1 MTKVH
6 EIVFQ
11 PDGKRGKTQD
21 GTTVLQAAR
30 ELGIDINA
38 ICGGVASCGKCIVK
52 IQQFK
57 ENLSEVTTEEEKI
70 LGPEMITR
78 GYRLACC
85 TRIQGRVLVMVPKES
100 RTGSQRLQTEGLD
113 TPINFDP
120 IVSVQRNSV
129 GLDSVLYDSEK
140 IGELPEDKGIYG
152 FAVDI
157 GSTKLAGFLVDLVTG
172 TVLGVES
179 MMNPQITFGEDII
192 TRLTYAM
199 KDQKSQNIIQESV
212 LDGVR
217 SILGKACSKAS
228 ISTEEVYDF
237 VFVGNSVMQHFLL
250 NIDPNPLARAPFM
263 PLDLSHRDLTSS
275 SMNLGNTNG
284 RVHILPLVAGFIGA
298 DCIAATLSTGIHRA
312 DKPSFMIDIGTNTE
326 IVLGNKVRLMAA
338 SCASG
343 PAFEGAHIKNGMRA
357 STGAIEGVW
366 IDPDTLTPDY
376 KTIDDAPPVGLCG
389 SGIIDVLAEMLK
401 TGIMDTSGRIRP
413 DVNQPRIRR
422 KGNIVEYIVAWD
434 HESASNDDIV
444 ITQKDVRELQ
454 KGKAAMFAGAKTLM
468 DRMSLSPKDIQNVYM
483 AGAFGTY
490 IERESA
496 IKIGM
501 IPEFS
506 LSSIEQV
513 GNAAGTG
520 ARMALISKA
529 ARKEAQEIGDKV
541 EYVELATDP
550 HYQKAYLDAMMFPHK
565 DLTLFPQTMRKLKQE
580 NIVISKF
587 HERL

>member
-11 PDGKRGKTQD
+11 PDGKRGKIQQ

-38 ICGGVASCGKCIVK
+38 ICGGVVSCGKCIVK
-52 IQQFK
+52 IQQFI
-57 ENLSEVTTEEEKI
+57 ENLSEVTTEEKKI

-85 TRIQGRVLVMVPKES
+85 TRIQGRTSVLIPKES

-113 TPINFDP
+113 TPIRLEPVIN
-120 IVSVQRNSV
+120 IQRNSD
-129 GLDSVLYDSEK
+129 GPDSVLFEGEK
-140 IGELPEDKGIYG
+140 IGDLPANTGVYG

-157 GSTKLAGFLVDLVTG
+157 GSTKLAGFLVNLENG
-172 TVLGVES
+172 KVLGVES

-199 KDQKSQNIIQESV
+199 RDQKSQESIQESV
-212 LDGVR
+212 LNGVR
-217 SILGKACSKAS
+217 SILGKACGKAN

-263 PLDLSHRDLTSS
+263 PVDLSHRDLASRS
-275 SMNLGNTNG
+275 INLGNMNG
-284 RVHILPLVAGFIGA
+284 RAHVLPLVAGFIGA

-326 IVLGNKVRLMAA
+326 IVLGNKDRLIAA

-366 IDPDTLTPDY
+366 IDPESLDPDI

-389 SGIIDVLAEMLK
+389 SGIIDALAEMLK

-413 DVNQPRIRR
+413 QDHPRVRR
-422 KGNIVEYIVAWD
+422 RGKILEYVVAWN
-434 HESASNDDIV
+434 HESESNDDIV
-444 ITQKDVRELQ
+444 ITQRDIRELQ

-468 DRMSLSPKDIQNVYM
+468 DRMSLSPKEILNVYM

-496 IKIGM
+496 ITIGM
-501 IPEFS
+501 IPEFN
-506 LSSIEQV
+506 LASIEQV

-529 ARKEAQEIGDKV
+529 ARREAQMIRDKV

-550 HYQKAYLDAMMFPHK
+550 NYQKAYLDAMMFPHK
-565 DLTLFPQTMRKLKQE
+565 NLTLFPQTMRKLREEK
-580 NIVISKF
+580 VAISKF